1 MMPSTVLRHSNCC
14 AYPGSFFGRSALCKR
29 ASFFKRANFFNSD
42 KSFLIKDRGASKEK
56 NRFNQEKGFT
66 LIEVMVALAIF
77 ALIGVSIM
85 QVTST
90 QLANTFYLEQRLTS
104 QWLSENLIN
113 QMKVEPK
120 QWGITRCG
128 GSRSGEVEYLGR
140 RWEYKLDIKA
150 NPFNIRANKLTG
162 DYGKKLCQL
171 DLELYL
177 PDSTDGLVGQF
188 RGFYGVTP

>member
-1 MMPSTVLRHSNCC
+1 MMLRTSLRCFDHQTVAH
-14 AYPGSFFGRSALCKR
+14 
-29 ASFFKRANFFNSD
+29 
-42 KSFLIKDRGASKEK
+42 
-56 NRFNQEKGFT
+56 QEKGFT

-113 QMKVEPK
+113 QIKVEPK
-120 QWGITRCG
+120 QWGITQCG

-140 RWEYKLDIKA
+140 KWQYKLNIKA
-150 NPFNIRANKLTG
+150 NPFNIRANELTG

-177 PDSTDGLVGQF
+177 PESSDELVGQF